1 MSTEQAATS
10 LTGKHVNVAMMTSG
24 GKDSISI
31 QVAVVVVMLVANRL
45 APTVVLGCVVGI
57 LV

>member
-24 GKDSISI
+24 GKDS
-31 QVAVVVVMLVANRL
+31 RL
-45 APTVVLGCVVGI
+45 L
-57 LV
+57 